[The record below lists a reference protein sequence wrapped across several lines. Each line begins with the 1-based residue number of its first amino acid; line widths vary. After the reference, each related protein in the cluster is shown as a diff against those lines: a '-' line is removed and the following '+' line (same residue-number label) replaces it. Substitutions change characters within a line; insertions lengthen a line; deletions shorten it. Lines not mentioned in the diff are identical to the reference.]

1 MCISYNHF
9 IGMSMESL
17 TAVKCVMRLKTF
29 SRNTKIIKKMVLRCG
44 KDLSGEDLI
53 T

>member
-1 MCISYNHF
+1 
-9 IGMSMESL
+9 MSKEAL
-17 TAVKCVMRLKTF
+17 PAVKCVMWLKTF

-44 KDLSGEDLI
+44 KNSSGEDLV